1 MLLAPMIRI
10 DDQDDM
16 ERIQN
21 EVNLSTPDQLR
32 SLLTSALIALHEQRR
47 DISKL
52 NMKMDALLKL
62 LIEKKTF
69 ASSSSP
75 RSPK

>member
-1 MLLAPMIRI
+1 MLPTTMIRLDDHDDI
-10 DDQDDM
+10 D
-16 ERIQN
+16 RIQN
-21 EVNLSTPDQLR
+21 EVNHSTPDQLR

-52 NMKMDALLKL
+52 NIKMDALVKL

-69 ASSSSP
+69 SSSHTT
-75 RSPK
+75 K

>member
-1 MLLAPMIRI
+1 MLPTTMIRLDDHDDI
-10 DDQDDM
+10 D
-16 ERIQN
+16 RIQN
-21 EVNLSTPDQLR
+21 EVNHSTPDQLR

-52 NMKMDALLKL
+52 NIKMDALVKL

-69 ASSSSP
+69 SSSHT
-75 RSPK
+75 PK